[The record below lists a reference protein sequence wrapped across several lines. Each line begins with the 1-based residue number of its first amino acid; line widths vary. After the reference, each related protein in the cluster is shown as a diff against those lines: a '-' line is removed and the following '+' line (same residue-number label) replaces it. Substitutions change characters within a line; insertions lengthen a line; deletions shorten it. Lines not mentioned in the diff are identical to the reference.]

1 MTVRE
6 VIALS
11 ASLLNREDLRT
22 HALVGSGDGE
32 VETLVRCF
40 HLVENEIALDYFPLK
55 CTEKVAVKEGR
66 IYYSELSRAPA
77 NVHRIMS
84 GGRVI
89 SFTLFP
95 EYAELKEQAS
105 EAEVL
110 YSYIPSEKGINE
122 ISDFSG
128 KISARL
134 MAFGVCAE
142 YCLSRGRCDEAE
154 AWEKRYRD
162 ALRAANILRRR
173 LCVRPRRW
181 A

>member
-6 VIALS
+6 VISLAASCLGREELAKKALS
-11 ASLLNREDLRT
+11 EKAE
-22 HALVGSGDGE
+22 GE
-32 VETLVRCF
+32 LETLVRCF
-40 HLVENEIALDYFPLK
+40 NLVENEIALDYFPLK
-55 CTEKVAVKEGR
+55 RTQEVAVKEGR
-66 IYYSELSRAPA
+66 IYYSALSSAPV
-77 NVHRIMS
+77 NVHRVTS

-95 EYAELKEQAS
+95 EYAKLKEGAT

-110 YSYIPSEKGINE
+110 YSYIPSEKGIDGVSE
-122 ISDFSG
+122 FSG

-134 MAFGVCAE
+134 MAFGVCVE
-142 YCLSRGRCDEAE
+142 FCLCRAQYDEA
-154 AWEKRYRD
+154 AMWEKRYRE

-181 A
+181 V

>member
-6 VIALS
+6 VIAL
-11 ASLLNREDLRT
+11 ASSCLGREELAKK
-22 HALVGSGDGE
+22 ALSEKAEGE
-32 VETLVRCF
+32 LETLVRCYN
-40 HLVENEIALDYFPLK
+40 LVENEIALDYFPLK
-55 CTEKVAVKEGR
+55 RTEEVFVKEGR
-66 IYYSELSRAPA
+66 IKYSALSSAPV
-77 NVHRIMS
+77 NVHRITS

-95 EYAELKEQAS
+95 EYVEIKEQVAK
-105 EAEVL
+105 AEVL
-110 YSYIPSEKGINE
+110 YSYTPSEKRIDAVSE
-122 ISDFSG
+122 FSG

-134 MAFGVCAE
+134 MAFGVCME
-142 YCLSRGRCDEAE
+142 FCLAHAHYDEA
-154 AWEKRYRD
+154 AMWEKRYRE

>member
-11 ASLLNREDLRT
+11 ASLLGREDLKEQ
-22 HALVGSGDGE
+22 ALSGKAEGE
-32 VETLVRCF
+32 LEALVRCF

-55 CTEKVAVKEGR
+55 RTEEVAVRDGR
-66 IYYSELSRAPA
+66 IYYSALSSAPV
-77 NVHRIMS
+77 NVHRITS

-89 SFTLFP
+89 SFTLLP
-95 EYAELKEQAS
+95 EYAELKGQAAR
-105 EAEVL
+105 AEVL
-110 YSYIPSEKGINE
+110 YSYIPSEKGIDGV
-122 ISDFSG
+122 SDFSG
-128 KISARL
+128 RISARL

-142 YCLSRGRCDEAE
+142 FCLARGRYDEAE
-154 AWEKRYRD
+154 MWEKRYRE